1 MRIVKALLVIG
12 FILAVSLPACN
23 CDEGYI
29 TSPDAD
35 VTSTD
40 DAPVEPAE

>member
-12 FILAVSLPACN
+12 FILTVSLPACN

-35 VTSTD
+35 VTSTEE
-40 DAPVEPAE
+40 APAEAVE